1 MQRQMTIAA
10 FYRHVQYVHASQ
22 ALIPCSAVELPA
34 VTSYAYL
41 ALLLRRLLL
50 LQTLHLSVVRVHALL
65 VAQLAGRLDRL
76 THGARRRLA
85 VEHVRHVRVLSS
97 VRDV

>member
-1 MQRQMTIAA
+1 MCNTYMRGK
-10 FYRHVQYVHASQ
+10 RS
-22 ALIPCSAVELPA
+22 
-34 VTSYAYL
+34 YL

-50 LQTLHLSVVRVHALL
+50 LQTLHLSVVCVHALL